1 MRAFALSLLLIAAAV
16 YVATRSHEG
25 GWEYL
30 NAAAEAAMV
39 GAIADWFAVT
49 ALFRHPLGLPI
60 PHTAI
65 IPRRKQALG
74 ESLQEFVAENF
85 LNEDVIRKRVG
96 SAEVSRRVGEW
107 VASPGQAERIV
118 SIGSRV
124 VADALSYVRSDD
136 VAAIVHHAI
145 VPRLQEEPLAPAAGQ
160 LLTEVLRDGSHVGL
174 VDLALDEL
182 HRWLVD
188 NEGEIASLVED
199 RAPWWTPHWV
209 DSRVAGRLQR
219 EALAWIQDIRD
230 VPDHRARRALDAWL
244 TQLAY
249 DLQHDAATQARAEAL
264 KSRVLS
270 QPRVVDTAVALWD
283 GLRRA
288 LVGALQDE
296 DGLLRARVV
305 GELRDV
311 GERLRTDESWQIRL
325 DTMIADAGAYVASNY
340 GHEIATVISATVDRW
355 DGKET
360 AERIELHVGRDL
372 QFIRINGTVVGAL
385 AGLTIHALSTFL

>member
-16 YVATRSHEG
+16 YVATSSHEG

-85 LNEDVIRKRVG
+85 LNEDVIRERVG

>member
-1 MRAFALSLLLIAAAV
+1 MIAAVV
-16 YVATRSHEG
+16 YVATRNHG
-25 GWEYL
+25 GAWEYV
-30 NAAAEAAMV
+30 NAASEAAMI

-74 ESLQEFVAENF
+74 ASLQEFVAENF
-85 LNEDVIRKRVG
+85 LNEEVIRERVG
-96 SAEVSRRVGEW
+96 SAQVSRRVGEW
-107 VASPGQAERIV
+107 VSSPGQAERIV
-118 SIGSRV
+118 AIGSRM
-124 VADALSYVRSDD
+124 VADALSYVKTED
-136 VAAIVHHAI
+136 VAAIVDHAI

-174 VDLALDEL
+174 VDLALGEL

-188 NEGEIASLVED
+188 NQGEIASLVED
-199 RAPWWTPHWV
+199 RAPWWTPQWV

-219 EALAWIQDIRD
+219 EALAWVQEIRD

-244 TQLAY
+244 TQLAH
-249 DLQHDAATQARAEAL
+249 DLQHDDATQARAEAL

-283 GLRRA
+283 GFRRA

-305 GELRDV
+305 GELRGA
-311 GERLRTDESWQIRL
+311 GERLRTDEAWQARL
-325 DTMIADAGAYVASNY
+325 DTVIADAGAYVASNY

-385 AGLTIHALSTFL
+385 AGLTVHALSTLL